1 MLLTLLCPSP
11 LSLADA
17 FLLMLLRTPLL
28 LFMFLSFP
36 LLLSLPPIP
45 YFPLCLQFCFPYLPV
60 TFLFKEFLFFP
71 YSVFWSYFPFLQF
84 IVFVPH
90 LHTNSPLCSFSLKK
104 KKGIIKNFTKQKEK
118 RKEAGKRSI
127 RQKKKKPT
135 QNKTKPKQIDEQ
147 NKKQW
152 SSFGLASC
160 SWAWAHHRMRLVDK
174 PSDTSLE
181 KTEFCCCQ

>member
-90 LHTNSPLCSFSLKK
+90 LHTNSPLCSFSFKK
-104 KKGIIKNFTKQKEK
+104 KKKKESLKTSQNKKKK

-127 RQKKKKPT
+127 RQKKKSQHKIK
-135 QNKTKPKQIDEQ
+135 QNP
-147 NKKQW
+147 NK
-152 SSFGLASC
+152 
-160 SWAWAHHRMRLVDK
+160 
-174 PSDTSLE
+174 
-181 KTEFCCCQ
+181 